1 MRRFYKAAA
10 TIALTFLAI
19 TTLANPFEKDTIE
32 KKKVRGAYGEWVMS
46 PDMTGGEVMARAL
59 HEAKEDALRKAG
71 VSESVWSIFGQ
82 MSTTT
87 NSIFLEAYSEMSVLA
102 IEGKVAVNDKNSSWI
117 INKAGLP
124 VYTVKIDTEVTVDN
138 NEEDLTYAITTKGID
153 AHYKNHD
160 KFSCSFTLDGS
171 DSYLKVFY
179 FNNESSGMMYPD
191 SPEAKNTKF
200 KAGETYSFPI
210 SKNGSQAYIQLEK
223 SGENPENL
231 LFVFVATKKNYPYL
245 GDDDATSILQW
256 IYSIP
261 ANERTIDYKQCT
273 IF

>member
-10 TIALTFLAI
+10 TIALTLIAI
-19 TTLANPFEKDTIE
+19 TTQANPLEKDAIE

-46 PDMTGGEVMARAL
+46 PDMTGGEIMARAL

-82 MSTTT
+82 MSTMT

-102 IEGKVAVNDKNSSWI
+102 IEGKVAVNDKNGSWN

-124 VYTVKIDTEVTVDN
+124 VYTAKIDAEVTVDN
-138 NEEDLTYAITTKGID
+138 HEEDLTYAITTKGIAD
-153 AHYKNHD
+153 HYNNYD

-171 DSYLKVFY
+171 DSYIKVFY
-179 FNNESSGMMYPD
+179 FNNESAGMMYPD
-191 SPEAKNTKF
+191 TPEAKTKLF
-200 KAGETYSFPI
+200 KAGETYGFPLPR
-210 SKNGSQAYIQLEK
+210 NGIQGSILLEK
-223 SGENPENL
+223 SGEKPENL